1 MVEVIAKLRYARIAP
16 RKMRLLADLVRG
28 AGLDKAK
35 KQLDFNDKKGAEP
48 LLKLLK
54 SAESNA
60 KSNFKMEPDIL
71 YIKEIRVDGGPIL
84 KRWMPRARG
93 RATMIRRRSSHVTV
107 VLDEKKGKS
116 I

>member
-1 MVEVIAKLRYARIAP
+1 MTKVSAKLRYARIAP

-28 AGLDKAK
+28 TDLDSAK
-35 KQLDFNDKKGAEP
+35 KQLSFADKKGAEP

-60 KSNFKMEPDIL
+60 KNNFKLEPDNLRIE
-71 YIKEIRVDGGPIL
+71 EIRVDGGPIL

-93 RATMIRRRSSHVTV
+93 RATMIRRRSSHITL
-107 VLDEKKGKS
+107 VLSEK
-116 I
+116 